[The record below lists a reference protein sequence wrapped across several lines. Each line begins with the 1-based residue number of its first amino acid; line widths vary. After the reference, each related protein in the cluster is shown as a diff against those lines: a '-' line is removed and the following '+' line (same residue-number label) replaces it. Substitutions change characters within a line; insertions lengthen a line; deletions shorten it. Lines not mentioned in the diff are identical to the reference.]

1 MHGFTEGVL
10 LCGERTDD
18 DDGLAGLL
26 LRDPLVVGH
35 DVEPLRLVA
44 PLRDDDGRLRFV
56 FLLPDLDGFAV
67 VCARELNELSI
78 DF

>member
-26 LRDPLVVGH
+26 LHDPL
-35 DVEPLRLVA
+35 L
-44 PLRDDDGRLRFV
+44 DDDGRLRLV
-56 FLLPDLDGFAV
+56 VLLPDRNGFAV
-67 VCARELNELSI
+67 VCARELATL
-78 DF
+78 DDLDL